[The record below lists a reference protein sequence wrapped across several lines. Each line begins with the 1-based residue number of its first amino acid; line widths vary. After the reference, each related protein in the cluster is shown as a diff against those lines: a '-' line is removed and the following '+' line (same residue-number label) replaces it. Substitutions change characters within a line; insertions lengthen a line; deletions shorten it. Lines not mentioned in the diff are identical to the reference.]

1 MVTKELIETKLREN
15 IPLTKGEKI
24 AWSNI
29 RRSAPELLITSNAEQ
44 IIIGSLLGDGSIIRK
59 RTNCLLAFNHSLVQH
74 EYVFYK
80 VNLLQREGIHMRYEE
95 LIKSYGQSCIE
106 GRIIKDNGQARGIS
120 ETNVAFNKFRDEWY
134 TPTKE
139 VPDSIKN
146 LGPLGLAIWYMDDGA
161 IHYPTGLYLS
171 TNGFNHESQLK
182 LVQMLKDNFD
192 VTAHIHKNKDKEILF
207 IVQKDKHK
215 FLDIIRPYVCESMKY
230 KFGDY
235 ADVMNSK
242 EYLALEFELFG
253 NN

>member
-1 MVTKELIETKLREN
+1 MITRELIESKLGDN

-29 RRSAPELLITSNAEQ
+29 KRTAPVLDITPNAEQ
-44 IIIGSLLGDGSIIRK
+44 IIIGSLLGDGAVVRK
-59 RTNCLLAFNHSLVQH
+59 RTNCVFTFNHSLLQH
-74 EYVFYK
+74 QYAFYK
-80 VNLLQREGIHMRYEE
+80 VNILQKEGIYMRYEE
-95 LIKSYGQSCIE
+95 MPSCYRQGCIE
-106 GRIIKDNGQARGIS
+106 GRLIKDNGYARGIS
-120 ETNVAFNKFRDEWY
+120 EVNVAFNRFKDEWY

-146 LGPLGLAIWYMDDGA
+146 LSPLGLAIWYMDDGA
-161 IHYPTGLYLS
+161 NHYPTGLYLS

-182 LVQMLKDNFD
+182 LVQMLKNNFD
-192 VTAHIHKNKDKEILF
+192 IIAHIHKNKDKEILF